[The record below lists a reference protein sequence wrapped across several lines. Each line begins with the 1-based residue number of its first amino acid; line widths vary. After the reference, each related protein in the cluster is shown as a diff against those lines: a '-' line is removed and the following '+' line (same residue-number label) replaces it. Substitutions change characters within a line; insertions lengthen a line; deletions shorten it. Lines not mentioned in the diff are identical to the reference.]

1 MSDERELLRRTAE
14 IAADFV
20 ESLDERPV
28 WPSASVEEL
37 REALGGT
44 LPDGPSD
51 PRSVIEDLAEAA
63 GKGVV
68 AIPSGRYFG
77 FVIGGSVPAALA
89 ADWLASMAGVAFECG
104 YYDQAHLNRDF
115 RESSRGTH
123 RGEFARRHRA
133 RRRSRR
139 LP

>member
-37 REALGGT
+37 REALDGP
-44 LPDGPSD
+44 LPEGPSD

-89 ADWLASMAGVAFECG
+89 AD
-104 YYDQAHLNRDF
+104 
-115 RESSRGTH
+115 
-123 RGEFARRHRA
+123 
-133 RRRSRR
+133 
-139 LP
+139 